1 MVMVSLWK
9 DQWANSITRMH
20 EGISLSKPVA
30 LKKPVELAY
39 YSELQAQVSLLTWN
53 ELNLVMLRSIM
64 ATTRS
69 DQGVTY
75 GRHKPVKRQRPS
87 ASYLHSGCKVY
98 KVTFVMKRFVCLVCK
113 GMKVSC
119 GYWVKT
125 VAKVAVNLLEP
136 AHLNDG
142 DTCGCLQAY
151 HWCQLNLHRIVME
164 PHSAL

>member
-1 MVMVSLWK
+1 MAMVSLWK
-9 DQWANSITRMH
+9 DQWANSITGMH

-53 ELNLVMLRSIM
+53 ELNLVMLGSII

-69 DQGVTY
+69 DQDVTY
-75 GRHKPVKRQRPS
+75 GRHKPVKGKGQN
-87 ASYLHSGCKVY
+87 YLHNGCKVY
-98 KVTFVMKRFVCLVCK
+98 KVTFVMKRFVCLVCI

-119 GYWVKT
+119 GYWVKK

-136 AHLNDG
+136 A
-142 DTCGCLQAY
+142 
-151 HWCQLNLHRIVME
+151 
-164 PHSAL
+164 